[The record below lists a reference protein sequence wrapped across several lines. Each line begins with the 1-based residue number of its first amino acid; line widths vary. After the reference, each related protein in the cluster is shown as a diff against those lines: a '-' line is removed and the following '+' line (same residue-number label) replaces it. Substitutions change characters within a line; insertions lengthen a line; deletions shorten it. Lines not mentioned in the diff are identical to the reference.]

1 MSHEITERA
10 DGTAEA
16 AYAMVPA
23 WHGLGTVVDHAMTSE
38 EAIQLA
44 HLDWEVE
51 QYPLVARRA
60 RGEAILD
67 IDVTGKVANVRT
79 DCQRVLGLVSK
90 QYTIVQNA
98 EAFAFVDALHQD
110 GIIKYESAGSLKG
123 GRVVWLLARMPQEF
137 EVAAGDRLQQF
148 ILFSTSHDGSQ
159 AVRCLPTSVRVV
171 CWNTYSSATA
181 GEPWGITIRHMGDL
195 SARID
200 EARRAVM
207 HVGRA
212 FDDYHETAQRLTE
225 TTVDMERLEAYVNVL
240 FPDEKGLNNWHRQHM
255 RQAIIQA
262 FSDGPQ
268 MVPSIRGTAWA
279 AFNSV
284 TQVVDHQSLYR
295 ARGTDGPAENRMIS
309 TVFGSNA
316 ALKRSALDLAVSAF
330 TA

>member
-23 WHGLGTVVDHAMTSE
+23 WHGLGTVVDHTMTSE

-44 HLDWEVE
+44 HLDWQVE
-51 QYPLVARRA
+51 QYPLVARRTQD
-60 RGEAILD
+60 EMSID
-67 IDVTGKVANVRT
+67 IDVPDKVANVRT

-90 QYTIVQNA
+90 QYAIVQNS

-137 EVAAGDRLQQF
+137 EVADGDRLEQY
-148 ILFSTSHDGSQ
+148 ILFSTSHDGTQ

-171 CWNTYSSATA
+171 CWNTYSMATA
-181 GEPWGITIRHMGDL
+181 KESWGITIRHMGDL

-200 EARRAVM
+200 EARRTVM
-207 HVGRA
+207 KVGQA
-212 FDDYHETAQRLTE
+212 FDAYYEDAKQLSKTQ
-225 TTVDMERLEAYVNVL
+225 VDMARLEAYVNVL
-240 FPDEKGLNNWHRQHM
+240 FPDEEGLNNWHRQQM
-255 RQAIIQA
+255 RQSIIRA

-279 AFNSV
+279 AWNAV

-295 ARGTDGPAENRMIS
+295 ARGTDSPAENRMIS
-309 TVFGSNA
+309 TVFGGNA
-316 ALKRSALDLAVSAF
+316 ALKRSALKLAVSAF
-330 TA
+330 SA